1 MAIMEQTTEGR
12 WPGTVLAHG
21 RDLVDPA
28 LRAAVDTLPPA
39 IHRIASYH
47 FGWCD
52 ENGASDRAASG
63 KAIRPALALL
73 SAEAVGGTP
82 ESGLPAAVAVELV
95 HNFSLLHDDIMD
107 GDTER
112 RHRATAWTVFGTNPT
127 ILAGNALLTLA
138 LDVLASSGRAAAHDG
153 MRTLGTAV
161 QDLIHGQWADLDF
174 ESREDVD
181 LAECVRMAEGK
192 TGALLGCACALGAA
206 FGGAFGGDSSRVDS
220 LRNFG
225 MSFGTAFQHVDD
237 LLGIWGSP
245 EATGKPIYSDLRSRK
260 KSLPV
265 VAALRS
271 DTAAGRELGALYSG
285 DRELSEAELGRA
297 AELIDAADGRGWS
310 RRQAEDLLERALR
323 ELSSAGLAPR
333 PAAEL
338 GRLARFAVQRDH

>member
-1 MAIMEQTTEGR
+1 MAIIEETAEGR
-12 WPGTVLAHG
+12 QPGEVLAHG
-21 RDLVDPA
+21 RELVDPA
-28 LRAAVDTLPPA
+28 LRAAVGTLPPA
-39 IHRIASYH
+39 IQRIAAYH

-52 ENGASDRAASG
+52 ENGVPDTAASG

-82 ESGLPAAVAVELV
+82 ESGVSAAVAVELV

-127 ILAGNALLTLA
+127 ILAGDALLTLA
-138 LDVLASSGRAAAHDG
+138 LDVLAASGHTAAHDG
-153 MRTLGTAV
+153 ARRLGTAV

-174 ESREDVD
+174 ESREEVE
-181 LAECVRMAEGK
+181 LAECVRMAENK

-206 FGGAFGGDSSRVDS
+206 FGGDSGRAEPLRGFG
-220 LRNFG
+220 L
-225 MSFGTAFQHVDD
+225 SFGAAFQHVDD

-245 EATGKPIYSDLRSRK
+245 AATGKPTHSDLRSRK

-271 DTAAGRELGALYSG
+271 DTAAGRELAALYSG
-285 DRELSEAELGRA
+285 KRALSEAELVRA
-297 AELIDAADGRGWS
+297 AELVDAAGGRRWS
-310 RRQAEDLLERALR
+310 HRQAEELLERALR
-323 ELSSAGLAPR
+323 ELASADLVPR